1 MPRRTDQPGPY
12 VLHER
17 LAADSHPLRPLP
29 LCELRLMDDA
39 NYPWLVLV
47 PRVAGA
53 RELIDLD
60 PAQRR
65 GLTEEIDLAQR
76 LLRGCFRPYK
86 LNVAALGNLVPQLHV
101 HVIARFEDDPAW
113 PAPVWGRVAAR
124 PYSPEA
130 LVERIT
136 MLQAAMP
143 DR

>member
-1 MPRRTDQPGPY
+1 MARNSTPDAYSLDP
-12 VLHER
+12 R
-17 LAADSHPLRPLP
+17 LAADSHPLHALP
-29 LCELRLMDDA
+29 LSELRLMDDA

-53 RELIDLD
+53 QELIDLD

-65 GLTEEIDLAQR
+65 ALSDEIDLALH
-76 LLRGCFRPYK
+76 LLRDCFRPHK

-101 HVIARFEDDPAW
+101 HVIARFEHDPAW

-130 LVERIT
+130 LVERIS
-136 MLQAAMP
+136 MLQAALP
-143 DR
+143 QR

>member
-1 MPRRTDQPGPY
+1 MTRHTDPGPY
-12 VLHER
+12 ALDER
-17 LAADSHPLRPLP
+17 LAADSHPVHTLP

-60 PAQRR
+60 PAQR
-65 GLTEEIDLAQR
+65 LELSDEIDLAQH
-76 LLRGCFRPYK
+76 LLKEGFRPHK

-101 HVIARFEDDPAW
+101 HVIARFEHDPAW
-113 PAPVWGRVAAR
+113 PAPVWGRVTAR

-130 LVERIT
+130 LVERIRW
-136 MLQAAMP
+136 LQAALLG
-143 DR
+143 